1 IKTGSRFRSWLPVI
15 YSLNFTAVL
24 DACVLYPAPVRDL
37 LLSFA
42 DAGLFKPKWT
52 AEIQDAWS
60 RNLLLN
66 RRDLTKDQLLLTIK
80 AMDTAFPDANV
91 ENYRSLIKSIELPD
105 PNDRHV
111 VAAAVRSKAD
121 VIVTYNLKD
130 FPAIALGEFDI
141 EVQHPDTFLFNVFDL
156 NPDKAIVSFK
166 KLVSRL
172 KNPPKSAENVLETL

>member
-1 IKTGSRFRSWLPVI
+1 
-15 YSLNFTAVL
+15 
-24 DACVLYPAPVRDL
+24 
-37 LLSFA
+37 
-42 DAGLFKPKWT
+42 
-52 AEIQDAWS
+52 
-60 RNLLLN
+60 
-66 RRDLTKDQLLLTIK
+66 
-80 AMDTAFPDANV
+80 MDTAFPDANV

-172 KNPPKSAENVLETL
+172 KNPPKSAENVHETLKKANLKNIIEKLREVR